1 MLTSAIFSCH
11 PIHTEPI
18 SCIVG
23 RSDILS
29 AAFFLLALLLHQ
41 SSVEKDS
48 TRWGTMLLSTLVGV
62 LAALS
67 KEIGVTVF
75 GVFLAHEIILA
86 LSRFRPMEDEDD
98 EDKQGKEGARGRSR
112 GKKRGNGR
120 SSPASRAKVD
130 PPKKDKEQVK
140 LETLSGIIRKLASH
154 FSSSHA
160 ILRTVVNVS
169 APLAIIFLHMWLHGS
184 HKLYQW
190 SILENDISLMEVK
203 SHRIM
208 SYMMIHSLY
217 LWKLFNPFTLCYDY
231 GWACIAPVVSV
242 FDYRNVLSLGVY
254 SLVVAFGLYGG
265 MLGDAIYLWAGA
277 LLVVPYIPA
286 SNAFFP
292 VGTVLGERLLY
303 LPSVGFCLG
312 LPVVAWDLA
321 SAYLGTGKTRSQRK
335 DLNVNV
341 NSNNNGKGPNS
352 THGLG
357 VSKTR
362 LVRIVL
368 AATVIPFSAKC
379 ITRGTEWRDERTLF
393 EAAMGV
399 CPTSL
404 KVLNNLALTLLHKE
418 TAPRAG
424 RLLDE
429 ALELFPD
436 YPSALFN
443 RGLVHFV
450 LQEDTK
456 AVSYFER
463 R

>member
-1 MLTSAIFSCH
+1 MF
-11 PIHTEPI
+11 
-18 SCIVG
+18 
-23 RSDILS
+23 
-29 AAFFLLALLLHQ
+29 
-41 SSVEKDS
+41 
-48 TRWGTMLLSTLVGV
+48 MSTLLGV

-67 KEIGVTVF
+67 KELGVTVF
-75 GVFLAHEIILA
+75 GIFVAHEIILA
-86 LSRFRPMEDEDD
+86 LSRPRPMVDEDD
-98 EDKQGKEGARGRSR
+98 EEEQGEGGGGRGRSR

-120 SSPASRAKVD
+120 SSPAAWIKAD
-130 PPKKDKEQVK
+130 PPKKKERVK
-140 LETLSGIIRKLASH
+140 LETFSGMARKLTSH
-154 FSSSHA
+154 FSSSQA
-160 ILRTVVNVS
+160 ILRTIVNVS
-169 APLAIIFLHMWLHGS
+169 APLAIISLHMWLHGS
-184 HKLYQW
+184 HKMYQW

-203 SHRIM
+203 SHRVM

-231 GWACIAPVVSV
+231 GWACIAPVVSLL
-242 FDYRNVLSLGVY
+242 DYRNVLSLGVY
-254 SLVVAFGLYGG
+254 SSVVAFGFYGG

-277 LLVVPYIPA
+277 LLVVPFIPA

-312 LPVVAWDLA
+312 VPVVAWDLA
-321 SAYLGTGKTRSQRK
+321 TLYLRAGKSKGKKKDDNGNGNRS
-335 DLNVNV
+335 
-341 NSNNNGKGPNS
+341 GKGPDS
-352 THGLG
+352 
-357 VSKTR
+357 SKKR

-379 ITRGTEWRDERTLF
+379 ISRGTEWRDERTLF

-443 RGLVHFV
+443 RGLAHFV
-450 LQEDTK
+450 LQEDAK

>member
-1 MLTSAIFSCH
+1 
-11 PIHTEPI
+11 
-18 SCIVG
+18 
-23 RSDILS
+23 
-29 AAFFLLALLLHQ
+29 
-41 SSVEKDS
+41 
-48 TRWGTMLLSTLVGV
+48 
-62 LAALS
+62 
-67 KEIGVTVF
+67 
-75 GVFLAHEIILA
+75 
-86 LSRFRPMEDEDD
+86 
-98 EDKQGKEGARGRSR
+98 
-112 GKKRGNGR
+112 
-120 SSPASRAKVD
+120 
-130 PPKKDKEQVK
+130 
-140 LETLSGIIRKLASH
+140 
-154 FSSSHA
+154 
-160 ILRTVVNVS
+160 
-169 APLAIIFLHMWLHGS
+169 
-184 HKLYQW
+184 
-190 SILENDISLMEVK
+190 
-203 SHRIM
+203 M

-231 GWACIAPVVSV
+231 GWACIAPVVSLL
-242 FDYRNVLSLGVY
+242 DYRNVLSLGVY
-254 SLVVAFGLYGG
+254 SSVVAFGFYGG

-277 LLVVPYIPA
+277 LLVVPFIPA

-312 LPVVAWDLA
+312 VPVVAWDLA
-321 SAYLGTGKTRSQRK
+321 TLYLRAGKSKGKKKDDNGNGNRS
-335 DLNVNV
+335 
-341 NSNNNGKGPNS
+341 GKGPDS
-352 THGLG
+352 
-357 VSKTR
+357 SKKR

-379 ITRGTEWRDERTLF
+379 ISRGTEWRDERTLF

-443 RGLVHFV
+443 RGLAHFV
-450 LQEDTK
+450 LQEDAK